1 MADKKVSILVELGI
15 KGKNQLGSLIKSVGN
30 LAKAPFKLIGNGFK
44 KISTALFSL
53 KGLIGGAALGAAIKK
68 SNDLWIEQKRVLDQ
82 TEAVLKSTGNA
93 AGLTAKEI
101 NDMAGKLQLV
111 TNFGDEV
118 TQSGQNI
125 LLTFKNLGAD
135 VFPRVT
141 ETMLDVSQAMGQ
153 DVKSSAIQLGK
164 ALNDPKAGLS
174 ALSRVGITFT
184 EQQKEQIKTMQ
195 DVGDIAGAQNII
207 LTELES
213 QFGGSARAA
222 ADMSIQMKNAVGDIG
237 EGIGKTL
244 KPLWDAFT
252 GAFLNFV
259 NSGAIDAFTKNLQSG
274 VEFIIANLVN
284 LKTGWLSTKAALLT
298 GFNTI
303 STNVKIFA
311 VSIEEI
317 IKRPF
322 QFKTYRKIFTALVDQ
337 IANLAKKTIE
347 LSKNLIKKGIGAIKD
362 FRKSLFKEEE
372 KEQKTFEEKIAEIKT
387 DSAEKQKVIE
397 AQLKADIKQ
406 LNDEELENK
415 KSSDQLK
422 LEQIKITAEKEIE
435 IAESTADK
443 KNKIDEQS
451 IIDQQKRDAR
461 KRAALESIGEDFKQ
475 NIIQQFKEGEL
486 KAISLDDALK
496 VTFDNLK
503 ARLLDEVIQSGINT
517 LLDFVVGDNK
527 KKEDKKTGW
536 GGEIGKGTA
545 DVVGTFVEEIP
556 VVGKA
561 VAKAGEWLGNL
572 LGFDSG
578 GIVGGSNFQGDKV
591 PVRVNSGEMILN
603 RQQQKRLFSL
613 ATGHL
618 SGSNQIVNN
627 QGSSGSNINMKPV
640 IDKLNRIEQ
649 AIVAPK
655 MINLNGDSF
664 TRAVIKTEKKL
675 LRTGQLNTKG

>member
-184 EQQKEQIKTMQ
+184 EQQKEQINTMQ
-195 DVGDIAGAQNII
+195 EVGNIAGAQNII

-244 KPLWDAFT
+244 KPLWDKFT

-259 NSGAIDAFTKNLQSG
+259 NSGAIDTFTKNLQLG
-274 VEFIIANLVN
+274 VEFIISNLVN
-284 LKTGWLSTKAALLT
+284 LKTAWLLTKNALLT

-337 IANLAKKTIE
+337 IADLAKKTIE

-362 FRKSLFKEEE
+362 FRKSLFQEEE

-387 DSAEKQKVIE
+387 DSAEKQKAIE
-397 AQLKADIKQ
+397 TQLKADIKQ

-422 LEQIKITAEKEIE
+422 LEQIKITANQEV
-435 IAESTADK
+435 AVA
-443 KNKIDEQS
+443 
-451 IIDQQKRDAR
+451 QKTYD
-461 KRAALESIGEDFKQ
+461 
-475 NIIQQFKEGEL
+475 
-486 KAISLDDALK
+486 
-496 VTFDNLK
+496 
-503 ARLLDEVIQSGINT
+503 
-517 LLDFVVGDNK
+517 K
-527 KKEDKKTGW
+527 KKELTEKERKDQEELLKTLTSGYENFYSSLSDVTSVEDALQVMGDGVKKYL
-536 GGEIGKGTA
+536 IGQIVAFAAAESAKATMAGLA
-545 DVVGTFVEEIP
+545 AAIPTF
-556 VVGKA
+556 GASLA
-561 VAKAGEWLGNL
+561 VAAGQVAGIAGLSAGAIAAVNNAKFEN
-572 LGFDSG
+572 G
-578 GIVGGSNFQGDKV
+578 GIVGGNSFTGDNVKASL
-591 PVRVNSGEMILN
+591 NSGEMVLN
-603 RQQQKRLFSL
+603 AAQQQRLFSL
-613 ATGHL
+613 ANT
-618 SGSNQIVNN
+618 SSASPIVNN
-627 QGSSGSNINMKPV
+627 QGSVSSGSNINMKPV

-655 MINLNGDSF
+655 MITLNGDSF